1 MKPIRYLL
9 VILTGLFASCLLD
22 VSATIAWGSQAPSP
36 GRINFDP
43 NRPAMPGVI
52 LVKFKPGTFRRDPI
66 QAGEAVQTSQ
76 ASVNALLAQLK
87 VRSMARV
94 FRGKQALLGDIYR
107 LRFEAP
113 TTLPGALQQMA
124 SNPNVEWVEPNYF
137 SFISD
142 TPDDTYFPQQWG
154 LTKVQAD
161 LAWDISHGSTD
172 IIIAVIDTGV
182 DYDHLDLEGNIWHNP
197 GEIPDNDLDDD
208 DNGYE
213 DDDIGWDF
221 VTATMAS
228 IPAPYP
234 GEDVEPPDRDP
245 MDFHGHGT
253 GCAGIASAVTN
264 NSRGVAGTAWNCKI
278 MCLRAGYK
286 TEDSN
291 GTLLD
296 SDSSEALEYA
306 ADNGAH
312 VISMSW
318 GGSGS
323 YVLREAI
330 EYAYNAG
337 CILVAAAGNEGNHP
351 PPVPF
356 HYPAAYPGVIA
367 VAASDGNDDR
377 ASFSS
382 FGPWVHIAAPGV
394 GIYSTTYGS
403 DVHNDTYSLWNGTS
417 MSTPIVAGAAA
428 LILSEN
434 PTLIADSLLQMLLD
448 SGDDIEWIVDESVV
462 EPSKRLNLYEA
473 LLLGVPTNIR
483 IYVPGSGELMKG
495 GETYNIT
502 WRTTGSDI
510 DHIHLQYHIPD
521 WADYQ
526 DIVASTSDNGS
537 YEWPIPSLNSSQVRM
552 KAIARDAEGNSL
564 AEFTT
569 DEFTIDSTPPE
580 TIADPYGTPGEDDW
594 YKSDVYITLSATDNL
609 SGVKETRYKIDDG
622 PWEIYSDILAV
633 TSSSTYHYYS
643 EDKVGN
649 VEVAARSIVI
659 KIDKDPPIT
668 IVDPDGTPGDSGWY
682 ISDVL
687 VTLSATD
694 GVSGVKDTKYKNG
707 ASWQSYSEPFNV
719 ASSAIYHYYSED
731 NAGNAEAEKSIEINV
746 DKAAPITS
754 VNPDGVEGDNEWF
767 TSDVIVYLSAADE
780 ASGPKETKY
789 RIDDGDWEV
798 YMEQGIEITGET
810 QHAVSLH
817 YQSVDN
823 AGNLELSKSVDIKID
838 KTAPSTPVVEADEL
852 TNFITYFHASWT
864 AASDAESGV
873 VEYLYS
879 ISTIPDGSGFE
890 NWISS
895 GTETELTIMGL
906 SLIWGQTYYLG
917 VRAKNGAGIYSD
929 TGISDGIYVNAIP
942 IVTDIP
948 DVNFPEDESDN
959 SIDLDEYVNDLND
972 ADSEINWTYTGSDN
986 VKVNIGPTTNLVTL
1000 TATPNWSGS
1009 ETITFTAT
1017 DPWYMSD
1024 SDAVTVN
1031 VLPVNDPPTANS
1043 LKIEPVAPG
1052 PMDDLNAFYIYTDI
1066 EGDTESSQ
1074 IRWYRDTRHQ
1084 FGYDNQLTI
1093 PSSATLPGE
1102 GWYFTVTPGDGTD
1115 FGETKTSLSVTI
1127 GGAIQELSLYPG
1139 WNLFS
1144 IYPDVAN
1151 TDLPSVLAPIE
1162 GLYDVVLSYD
1172 AGSGGWK
1179 KYIAH
1184 EGLEFIND
1192 LHTLEP
1198 RKGYWINMSVGEE
1211 VKITIT
1217 GEEIPDNTVQLSSG
1231 WNLIGYTSA
1240 ESTPLENIPFSR
1252 DYTSIWTY
1260 DSIQRIWL
1268 RYVAGNPGSANN
1280 ITQLDPGRGYWIYVE
1295 EN

>member
-1 MKPIRYLL
+1 MKPISYFIL
-9 VILTGLFASCLLD
+9 ILTGLLASCLLN
-22 VSATIAWGSQAPSP
+22 VSATKSWSESMGPE
-36 GRINFDP
+36 RINFDP
-43 NRPAMPGVI
+43 NRPAMPGEI

-66 QAGEAVQTSQ
+66 QVGETVQTSQ
-76 ASVNALLAQLK
+76 ASVNALLAQLRVK
-87 VRSMARV
+87 SMARV

-113 TTLPGALQQMA
+113 ITLPGALQQMGN
-124 SNPNVEWVEPNYF
+124 NPNVEWVEPNYF

-172 IIIAVIDTGV
+172 IVIAVIDTGV
-182 DYDHLDLEGNIWHNP
+182 DHNHLDLEDNIWHNP
-197 GEIPDNDLDDD
+197 GEIPRNELDDD
-208 DNGYE
+208 GNGYV

-221 VTATMAS
+221 VSATMAS
-228 IPAPYP
+228 IPAPYEN
-234 GEDVEPPDRDP
+234 EDVEPPDRDP

-278 MCLRAGYK
+278 MALRAGYK

-296 SDSSEALEYA
+296 SDSSAALEYA

-318 GGSGS
+318 GGGGS
-323 YVLREAI
+323 RILRAAI

-351 PPVPF
+351 PPVPP
-356 HYPAAYPGVIA
+356 HYPATYPDVIA
-367 VAASDGNDDR
+367 VAASDENDDR

-382 FGPWVHIAAPGV
+382 YGPWVHIAAPGTS
-394 GIYSTTYGS
+394 IYSTTYRLE
-403 DVHNDTYSLWNGTS
+403 DHNDTYGLWNGTS

-428 LILSEN
+428 LILSQN
-434 PTLIADSLLQMLLD
+434 PTLMADTVLLMLLD

-462 EPSKRLNLYEA
+462 EPTKRLNIYEA

-483 IYVPGSGELMKG
+483 IYMPGSGELIRG

-502 WRTTGSDI
+502 WRTTGYDI

-537 YEWPIPSLNSSQVRM
+537 YEWLAPSLNSSAVRM
-552 KAIARDAEGNSL
+552 KAIAEDAEGNSL

-569 DEFTIDSTPPE
+569 GEFTIDSDPPQ
-580 TIADPYGTPGEDDW
+580 TIAKPYGTTGEDKW
-594 YKSDVYITLSATDNL
+594 YKSDVYITLSATDSL
-609 SGVKETRYKIDDG
+609 SGVKEIRYKMNDN
-622 PWEIYSDILAV
+622 PWELYSDILVA
-633 TSSSTYHYYS
+633 TSSTAYHYYS
-643 EDKVGN
+643 EDNVGN
-649 VEVAARSIVI
+649 VEAEESIVI

-668 IVDPDGTPGDSGWY
+668 SLALNGTPGYNEWY

-687 VTLSATD
+687 VTLSASD
-694 GVSGVKDTKYKNG
+694 YVSGVKDTKYRSG
-707 ASWQSYSEPFNV
+707 VSWTSYTEPFSV
-719 ASSAIYHYYSED
+719 ASSAIYYYYSED
-731 NAGNAEAEKSIEINV
+731 NAGNAEAEKSVEINV

-754 VNPDGVEGDNEWF
+754 VYLDGAGGDGEWF

-780 ASGPKETKY
+780 ASGLKEIRY

-798 YMEQGIEITGET
+798 YTEQGIEITGT
-810 QHAVSLH
+810 RHVVSLH

-838 KTAPSTPVVEADEL
+838 KTAPSTPVVEDGEF
-852 TNFITYFHASWT
+852 TNFITQFHASWT

-879 ISTIPDGSGFE
+879 IGMVPDGSGFE
-890 NWISS
+890 NWTFS
-895 GTETELTIMGL
+895 GAETDLTITGL
-906 SLIWGQTYYLG
+906 SLVWGQTYYLG

-942 IVTDIP
+942 VVADIP
-948 DVNFPEDESDN
+948 DVSFPEDESDN
-959 SIDLDEYVNDLND
+959 SIDLDEYVNDFND
-972 ADSEINWTYTGSDN
+972 ADSEINWTYTGNDN
-986 VKVNIGPTTNLVTL
+986 VKVNMSATTNVVTL
-1000 TATPNWSGS
+1000 TADPNWSGS

-1017 DPWYMSD
+1017 DPWYISD
-1024 SDAVTVN
+1024 SGAMTVN
-1031 VLPVNDPPTANS
+1031 VIPVNDPPTANS
-1043 LKIEPVAPG
+1043 LRIEPVAPG
-1052 PMDDLNAFYIYTDI
+1052 LMDDLNALYTYTDV
-1066 EGDTESSQ
+1066 EGDAESSQ
-1074 IRWYRDTRHQ
+1074 IRWYRGHEHQ
-1084 FGYDNQLTI
+1084 PGYDNQLII

-1127 GGAIQELSLYPG
+1127 GGVIQELHLYPG

-1162 GLYDVVLSYD
+1162 GLYGVVCSYD
-1172 AGSGGWK
+1172 ASSGGWK
-1179 KYIAH
+1179 RYIAH
-1184 EGLEFIND
+1184 ESSESISD

-1198 RKGYWINMSVGEE
+1198 RKGYWINMSVSEE
-1211 VKITIT
+1211 VILTIT
-1217 GEEIPDNTVQLSSG
+1217 GEEIPDRTVQLSTG
-1231 WNLIGYTSA
+1231 WNLIGYTST
-1240 ESTPLENIPFSR
+1240 ESTSLENIPFSR

-1260 DSIQRIWL
+1260 DSAGGIWL
-1268 RYVAGNPGSANN
+1268 RHVAGNPGSANN
-1280 ITQLDPGRGYWIYVE
+1280 LSQLEPGRGYWIYVE